1 MRAAIC
7 GRAPIRRF
15 KGNVLNIIWD
25 FLAGLS
31 TAGLLLP
38 EAVAYALIA
47 GVTPAH
53 AIVAALCGLS
63 VYALVGHSRFAVVAP
78 TSSSAALLAAAI
90 GSLGLQGTGPR
101 LMAMSALVF
110 LTGLMFL
117 GVAVARLGNL
127 SGFVSRAVLRG
138 FSFGLAITIVIKQA
152 PLIVGIEGLSG
163 SLWTVISGL
172 VQHFAEWNL
181 ISLGVGAAGM
191 IVLLLLKRIRGVPA
205 AFVVLIMGI
214 SLSYFFDLSRQHV
227 HLLGTLQFDTIR
239 PSLPDLQRAE
249 WLRLLELAPPLF
261 LIIFAESWGS
271 IRNLALVHNQPVDA
285 NRELAAL
292 GAANIASS
300 LFQGLAVG
308 AGFSASSANES
319 AGARSRFAGL
329 FAALALLTL
338 VVFAMPLIA
347 YLPEPILAAV
357 VVSALTHAL
366 NPTPLLRLWKIDRDQ
381 YIALAAALAVL
392 VFGVLIGMLSA
403 IALSLLALVNRLSA
417 PTVTRLGHLGDS
429 HDFVDIARFPLA
441 IIEPDIM
448 ILRPAQPVFF
458 ANAEGI
464 FNTIRANVAGTKTQA
479 IIISFEESSDFD
491 STALDCLAEFKT
503 QMEKSHIELYFAR
516 VRLRICEAMS
526 RYDGGAL
533 ADPTRQT
540 QSVADAYQQAQQT
553 LALRRP

>member
-1 MRAAIC
+1 M
-7 GRAPIRRF
+7 
-15 KGNVLNIIWD
+15 NIIWD

-63 VYALVGHSRFAVVAP
+63 VYALAGRSRFAVVAP

-101 LMAMSALVF
+101 LMAMSALVL

-117 GVAVARLGNL
+117 GVAAARLGNL

-138 FSFGLAITIVIKQA
+138 FSFGLAITIVIKQV
-152 PLIVGIEGLSG
+152 PLIVGIEGLGG
-163 SLWTVISGL
+163 SVWNVVSGL
-172 VQHFAEWNL
+172 AQHFAQWNL
-181 ISLGVGAAGM
+181 ISLGVGAGGM
-191 IVLLLLKRIRGVPA
+191 VILLALKQIRGVPA
-205 AFVVLIMGI
+205 AFIVLILGI
-214 SLSYFFDLSRQHV
+214 VASIIFDLSQHNV
-227 HLLGTLQFDTIR
+227 HLLGTLQFDTVR
-239 PSLPDLQRAE
+239 PSLPDLQRTE

-261 LIIFAESWGS
+261 LIVFAESWGS
-271 IRNLALVHNQPVDA
+271 IRNLALIHNQPVDA

-308 AGFSASSANES
+308 AGFSASSANEA
-319 AGARSRFAGL
+319 AGARSRVAGL
-329 FAALALLTL
+329 IAALALLAL

-366 NPTPLLRLWKIDRDQ
+366 NPAPLLRLWKIDRDQ

-392 VFGVLIGMLSA
+392 VFGVLVGMLSA
-403 IALSLLALVNRLSA
+403 IALSLLALVNRLAA
-417 PTVTRLGHLGDS
+417 PTVTQLGRLGDS
-429 HDFVDIARFPLA
+429 HDFVDIARFPQA
-441 IIEPDIM
+441 IPDTDIL

-458 ANAEGI
+458 ANAESI
-464 FNTIRANVAGTKTQA
+464 FNAIRAKVSATTTRVL
-479 IIISFEESSDFD
+479 IISFEESSDFD

-503 QMEKSHIELYFAR
+503 QMDKSHIELYFAR
-516 VRLRICEAMS
+516 VRLKICEAMS

-533 ADPTRQT
+533 ADPARQT
-540 QSVADAYQQAQQT
+540 QSVADAYQQAQQN
-553 LALRRP
+553 LSVMRPG

>member
-138 FSFGLAITIVIKQA
+138 FSFGLAITIVIKQV

-172 VQHFAEWNL
+172 AQHFAEWNL

-191 IVLLLLKRIRGVPA
+191 IVLPLLKRIRGVPA

-491 STALDCLAEFKT
+491 STALDSLAEFKT

-516 VRLRICEAMS
+516 VRLRICDAMS